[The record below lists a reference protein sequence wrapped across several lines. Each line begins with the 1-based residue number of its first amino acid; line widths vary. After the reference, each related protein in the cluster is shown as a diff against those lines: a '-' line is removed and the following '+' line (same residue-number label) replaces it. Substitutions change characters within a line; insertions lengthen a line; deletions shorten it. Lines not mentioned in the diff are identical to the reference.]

1 MVDTTNDASKQIF
14 NLAERMA
21 KTIDEAAESLD
32 VFSILPLKSSRHL
45 IAAIKS
51 KYAKRHVN
59 QETIKALLQSLNN
72 VYRLEESFRVI
83 HKIATPQTPHSLKA
97 SRGSISSNNNNNN
110 NLSSR
115 QKSRQSSSSR
125 QFSTTPSILP
135 KTPEILHPQ
144 EDDTTLYDD
153 TQQLI
158 HSQQIISKKQPL
170 HIKVNINVDL
180 SDWGTQQIESMND
193 IMDNNNATIPQKQT
207 SSPSTKK
214 SPYVIVKKKSTPD
227 VTMKIQSVKEGTPQA
242 RYNDG
247 NTMKAIKSFL
257 IAVRAVDDFKTIL
270 KECDN
275 VKTSP
280 IMKDFV
286 NHFREALKK
295 GCYRIQTTQD
305 VLDKDKL
312 YSHNLQERVI
322 KNENEIELLQSVI
335 DKERNKFIEKRDEY
349 DRAIKSWNKVVNEN
363 KIEWKKLDIDA
374 SSWLKV
380 EETNIN
386 VNSTEQINILTKQ
399 RDEMKKMVDDKIA
412 QNRTEVLKYK
422 RRNNILKAE
431 VQNKVDKYDVA
442 MNEIQSKIDSVQND
456 IELIHDKIKKYEF
469 KWAKQNYEDQKLKEA
484 QELLRSKRIMAE
496 SYWTRRE
503 KGAVALQKIYKGWR
517 YRTYGDEK

>member
-97 SRGSISSNNNNNN
+97 SRGSISSNNHNNN

-158 HSQQIISKKQPL
+158 HSQQIISIKQPL

-180 SDWGTQQIESMND
+180 SDWGT
-193 IMDNNNATIPQKQT
+193 
-207 SSPSTKK
+207 
-214 SPYVIVKKKSTPD
+214 
-227 VTMKIQSVKEGTPQA
+227 
-242 RYNDG
+242 
-247 NTMKAIKSFL
+247 
-257 IAVRAVDDFKTIL
+257 
-270 KECDN
+270 
-275 VKTSP
+275 
-280 IMKDFV
+280 
-286 NHFREALKK
+286 
-295 GCYRIQTTQD
+295 
-305 VLDKDKL
+305 
-312 YSHNLQERVI
+312 
-322 KNENEIELLQSVI
+322 
-335 DKERNKFIEKRDEY
+335 
-349 DRAIKSWNKVVNEN
+349 
-363 KIEWKKLDIDA
+363 
-374 SSWLKV
+374 
-380 EETNIN
+380 
-386 VNSTEQINILTKQ
+386 
-399 RDEMKKMVDDKIA
+399 
-412 QNRTEVLKYK
+412 KYK
-422 RRNNILKAE
+422 IK
-431 VQNKVDKYDVA
+431 
-442 MNEIQSKIDSVQND
+442 
-456 IELIHDKIKKYEF
+456 LINMM
-469 KWAKQNYEDQKLKEA
+469 WL
-484 QELLRSKRIMAE
+484 
-496 SYWTRRE
+496 
-503 KGAVALQKIYKGWR
+503 
-517 YRTYGDEK
+517 

>member
-1 MVDTTNDASKQIF
+1 
-14 NLAERMA
+14 
-21 KTIDEAAESLD
+21 
-32 VFSILPLKSSRHL
+32 
-45 IAAIKS
+45 
-51 KYAKRHVN
+51 
-59 QETIKALLQSLNN
+59 
-72 VYRLEESFRVI
+72 
-83 HKIATPQTPHSLKA
+83 
-97 SRGSISSNNNNNN
+97 
-110 NLSSR
+110 
-115 QKSRQSSSSR
+115 
-125 QFSTTPSILP
+125 
-135 KTPEILHPQ
+135 
-144 EDDTTLYDD
+144 
-153 TQQLI
+153 
-158 HSQQIISKKQPL
+158 
-170 HIKVNINVDL
+170 
-180 SDWGTQQIESMND
+180 
-193 IMDNNNATIPQKQT
+193 
-207 SSPSTKK
+207 
-214 SPYVIVKKKSTPD
+214 
-227 VTMKIQSVKEGTPQA
+227 
-242 RYNDG
+242 
-247 NTMKAIKSFL
+247 MKAIKSFL

-422 RRNNILKAE
+422 RRNRIGTC
-431 VQNKVDKYDVA
+431 
-442 MNEIQSKIDSVQND
+442 
-456 IELIHDKIKKYEF
+456 
-469 KWAKQNYEDQKLKEA
+469 WAQK
-484 QELLRSKRIMAE
+484 
-496 SYWTRRE
+496 
-503 KGAVALQKIYKGWR
+503 
-517 YRTYGDEK
+517 